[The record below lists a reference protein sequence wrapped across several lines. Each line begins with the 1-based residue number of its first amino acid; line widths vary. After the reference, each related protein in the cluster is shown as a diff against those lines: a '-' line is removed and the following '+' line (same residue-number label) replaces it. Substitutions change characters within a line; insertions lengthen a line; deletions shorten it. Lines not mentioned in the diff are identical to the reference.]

1 MTNFKRI
8 FDYEWNPV
16 LFVLWS
22 YSFSARNIRKVYLK
36 RKALGKV

>member
-1 MTNFKRI
+1 MTRFKRF

-22 YSFSARNIRKVYLK
+22 YSFSARNIYKSYKK
-36 RKALGKV
+36 RPTK